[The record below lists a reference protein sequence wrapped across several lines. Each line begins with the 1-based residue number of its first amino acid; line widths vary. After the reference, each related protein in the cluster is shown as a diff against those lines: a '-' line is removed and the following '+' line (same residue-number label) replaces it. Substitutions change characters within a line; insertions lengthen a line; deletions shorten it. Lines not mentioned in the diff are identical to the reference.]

1 LITKDELVEEQEMNK
16 ESISE
21 VKRLSNELLL
31 LIEKY
36 EAKTQTVSSTYNEM
50 TFYDSAPKE
59 SGALRR
65 KSMDLTRALA
75 EMRRYR

>member
-36 EAKTQTVSSTYNEM
+36 EAKTQT
-50 TFYDSAPKE
+50 
-59 SGALRR
+59 
-65 KSMDLTRALA
+65 ALA
-75 EMRRYR
+75 EPQAKRSRLRASGYKIFCAGRRP